1 MINTLEFYKALQ
13 PLVDFYTGVPDSL
26 LKDFCAYLSDHL
38 EDDRH
43 IIAANEGNS
52 IALAAGHYLATGKPS
67 LVYMQNSGI
76 GNTVNPL
83 LSLMDAD
90 VYGIPV
96 LMLIGWRGEPGVKD
110 EPQHVKQG
118 KITLS
123 LLECMG
129 IDYALM
135 DSSSDMKQILTEA
148 EKHLRENLP
157 FAIVVRKN
165 TFSEYKLLSEKAD
178 LSDFPREEAL
188 KILVNKSE
196 SADMFISTTG
206 KISRELF
213 EIREEN
219 NQSHST
225 DFLIVGSMGH
235 TSQIAAGVALAG
247 KKRQIICLDGDG
259 SMLMHMGSLAVN
271 GNLAM
276 KNMIHLVLN
285 NGAHDTVGGQPTVS
299 KNMDLCAI
307 ATACGYKKC
316 LSCSSAEELEK
327 ALDSMRKEKVL
338 TFIEVKVKKGARD
351 NLGRPTISPVDCKN
365 AFIKEMQSSVSQ

>member
-1 MINTLEFYKALQ
+1 MINTTDFFNSLQ

-38 EDDRH
+38 EENKH

-83 LSLMDAD
+83 LSLMDED
-90 VYGIPV
+90 VYRIPV

-110 EPQHVKQG
+110 EPQHKKQG

-129 IDYALM
+129 INYAVM
-135 DSSSDMKQILTEA
+135 DENSDMNEILAAA
-148 EKHLRENLP
+148 EKNLRDERP

-165 TFSEYKLLSEKAD
+165 TFSKYKLLSEKPD
-178 LSDFPREEAL
+178 LSDFIREDAL
-188 KILVNKSE
+188 KVIVKNSDP
-196 SADMFISTTG
+196 ADMFISTTG

-219 NQSHST
+219 NQPHSS

-235 TSQIAAGVALAG
+235 TSQIAAGAANAR
-247 KKRQIICLDGDG
+247 KDRQIICLDGDG
-259 SMLMHMGSLAVN
+259 SMLMHMGSVAVN
-271 GNLAM
+271 GNM
-276 KNMIHLVLN
+276 GIHNMIHIVLN
-285 NGAHDTVGGQPTVS
+285 NSAHDTVGGQPTVS
-299 KNMDLCAI
+299 KDIDLCAI
-307 ATACGYKKC
+307 ASACGYNQS
-316 LSCSSAEELEK
+316 LSCSNAAELEE
-327 ALDSMRKEKVL
+327 ALDSVRKENSL
-338 TFIEVKVKKGARD
+338 SFIEIKVKKGSRD
-351 NLGRPTISPVDCKN
+351 DLGRPTVSPVDCKK
-365 AFIKEMQSSVSQ
+365 AFSGEFLSTGKN